1 MLTEVQCKKASCPAD
16 KKKVKLADAGGLY
29 LMVQVNGSKRWFL
42 KYRKDGV
49 EKHMALGGYP
59 LVTLAAARLA
69 RDQAKLQ
76 KLSGVDPIENRLT
89 EKRVQTQKTDPRANF
104 ATIAWEWFETNK
116 SNWSEHHAFR
126 EKRNLEKDLLPHFK
140 ERQIADITSLE
151 LLKAVKLVEDR
162 NAIDMAHRVL
172 TTARSVWS
180 FAVPHFAERNITFDL
195 TGKLKP
201 HKTKHFAAITD
212 PKKLTT
218 LIQAIWSYQGSVVV
232 RAALK
237 LAPMLFQ
244 RPTELR
250 GMEWKEVDLDAA
262 MWKINSKRMKR
273 SVEEKENGSP
283 HFVPLPHQAVEILRS
298 LHPYTG
304 NGELVF
310 PGERSASRSI
320 SENTL
325 SVAMLSLG
333 ISRDV
338 QSVHGFR
345 ATARTILEE
354 VLDVEP
360 LLIEA
365 QLSHKIKDANGRAYN
380 RTQYVVKRTE
390 MMQLWADYLDGLRAS
405 VENTGTFSVK

>member
-1 MLTEVQCKKASCPAD
+1 MLTEVQCKKACCPEG
-16 KKKVKLADAGGLY
+16 KNKVKLADSGGLY

-59 LVTLAAARLA
+59 MVTLATARLA
-69 RDQAKLQ
+69 RDQAKLK
-76 KLSGVDPIENRLT
+76 KLSGADPIETKLD
-89 EKRVQTQKTDPRANF
+89 EKRLVTQSTDLRANF
-104 ATIAWEWFETNK
+104 AVIAWAWYETNK

-140 ERQIADITSLE
+140 DRQIADITSIE
-151 LLKAVKLVEDR
+151 LLKAVKLVEER
-162 NAIDMAHRVL
+162 NALDMAHRVL
-172 TTARSVWS
+172 TTARGVWRY
-180 FAVPHFAERNITFDL
+180 AVPHFAERNITFDL
-195 TGKLKP
+195 EGKLKP
-201 HKTKHFAAITD
+201 HKTKHFAAITE
-212 PKKLTT
+212 PLQLAALMK
-218 LIQAIWSYQGSVVV
+218 AIWSYQGSVVV
-232 RAALK
+232 RAALR

-250 GMEWKEVDLDAA
+250 AMEWKEVDLDAA
-262 MWKINSKRMKR
+262 MWKIDSKRMKR
-273 SVEEKENGSP
+273 SVQEKENGSP
-283 HFVPLPHQAVEILRS
+283 HFVPLARQAVEILRS

-304 NGELVF
+304 SGELVF
-310 PGERSASRSI
+310 PGERGPGRSI